1 VVVSS
6 NARAHAALSAGS
18 AIRIWVRLVALS
30 SIVLPAAANPI
41 PPDPSDVLAV
51 QDSGRTGW
59 SLPVSFSCLR
69 SCLRTRGD
77 HHHGLLGPHTYTEP
91 SVIPLSSV
99 RSRLKAVRL
108 RASSSRTSC
117 TGACTRTHGGA
128 AAPGA
133 PAAIMERWR
142 ASELGAVRPAG
153 LAIAAG
159 DSALS
164 AVPLIRAALA
174 SHASVAVVA
183 GTGSPTRRLRDLAVC
198 TLLRRRH
205 HHLHQLSCAANGLT
219 SSPSLPGTGCLSAST
234 SVACCSYK
242 RDSSDSSSASIRS
255 MSWSPSPSD
264 WDMAPSSSPPA
275 RAMAPFDDVDGSN
288 SPHRRRIELSSSS
301 LQYFLPTFNCF
312 FYRGTCG
319 TTTRG

>member
-1 VVVSS
+1 VSS

-30 SIVLPAAANPI
+30 SIVLPAGAAANPI

-117 TGACTRTHGGA
+117 TGACSARMAERLLQAHQQRSWRGGVPPSSA
-128 AAPGA
+128 PSAPPGSPSRPGTARSPPCRSSAPRWRPTPRWRSLPVPAPPRAASEISPSALCSGGGIITCISSAAP
-133 PAAIMERWR
+133 R
-142 ASELGAVRPAG
+142 
-153 LAIAAG
+153 
-159 DSALS
+159 
-164 AVPLIRAALA
+164 
-174 SHASVAVVA
+174 
-183 GTGSPTRRLRDLAVC
+183 TG
-198 TLLRRRH
+198 
-205 HHLHQLSCAANGLT
+205 
-219 SSPSLPGTGCLSAST
+219 
-234 SVACCSYK
+234 
-242 RDSSDSSSASIRS
+242 
-255 MSWSPSPSD
+255 
-264 WDMAPSSSPPA
+264 
-275 RAMAPFDDVDGSN
+275 
-288 SPHRRRIELSSSS
+288 
-301 LQYFLPTFNCF
+301 
-312 FYRGTCG
+312 
-319 TTTRG
+319 